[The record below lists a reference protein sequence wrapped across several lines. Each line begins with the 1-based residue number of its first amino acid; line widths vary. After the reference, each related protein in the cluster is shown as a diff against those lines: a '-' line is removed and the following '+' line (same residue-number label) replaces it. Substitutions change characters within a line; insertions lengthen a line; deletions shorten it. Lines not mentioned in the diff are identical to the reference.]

1 MDSDI
6 DISNLSPA
14 ECILLAEQLWEKA
27 RAHSESIP
35 VTAAQQK
42 ELGRRLDALKRG
54 ELPPAETWAA
64 VQAWLRSR

>member
-27 RAHSESIP
+27 RAHSDSIP

-42 ELGRRLDALKRG
+42 ELSRRLDALERG
-54 ELPPAETWAA
+54 ELPPAESWDD

>member
-27 RAHSESIP
+27 RAHSEAIP
-35 VTAAQQK
+35 VTDAQQK
-42 ELGRRLDALKRG
+42 ELGRRLDALERG
-54 ELPPAETWAA
+54 ELPPAETWDA